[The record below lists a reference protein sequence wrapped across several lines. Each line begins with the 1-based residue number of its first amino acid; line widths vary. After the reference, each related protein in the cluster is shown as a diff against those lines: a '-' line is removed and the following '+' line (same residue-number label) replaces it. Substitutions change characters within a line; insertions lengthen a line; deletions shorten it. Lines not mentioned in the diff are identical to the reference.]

1 MSTSTSSGAFVAA
14 MSAPGLTKAGVKG
27 SDVYTEDGVC
37 LGDGRVALFQQLVRG
52 CTASYIHDAVT
63 KAFASKTATDD
74 AVLRDYFVMA
84 FQTRD
89 IRGGKGERDVFYA
102 MLFSLFTQRPG
113 LIGTLIDL
121 IPEYGCWLDCWK
133 LWTAVDDSVAAT
145 HASAVKDA
153 IKSLVKR
160 TWFADTVRGILSIA
174 AEGEGKSGSPLD
186 AWRPDGKHGKS
197 ISLLAKWIPREK
209 SKFHALAV
217 EFADMLF
224 TEIEDPND
232 RLRAYR
238 KACATLNQRL
248 KTCEV
253 AMCGGA
259 WASIEP
265 GKVPGRLLNKC
276 RSAFL
281 NEIRGR
287 KGKPN
292 PNHGELR
299 HPESADR
306 MACREHFT
314 SHMSAALRGEAT
326 VKGAETVYP
335 HEIVSKY
342 MGWGGDVEKAEEELL
357 QAQWNAIRDFTAAQG
372 GLAGAV
378 PMCDFSGSMSGIPM
392 NVSMALGILISEIN
406 HPSFRDG
413 MIGFDSTPSWI
424 QFKPEMTLKEKVEYA
439 RRFAQ
444 GTSTDFQA
452 ACDLILR
459 RLVEYKVPK
468 EEAPKDMIV
477 FTDMGF
483 DAACGGAY
491 VRKTKPWET
500 HAEMIK
506 NSFARE
512 GYTAPRIVL
521 WNLRAEY
528 KDFHAKADEEGV
540 VLLSGWSPAILKA
553 IQKAGVEVKT
563 AYQGMR
569 ELLDDA
575 RYDAVRASVA
585 AALGTPRPALVV

>member
-1 MSTSTSSGAFVAA
+1 MNAQ
-14 MSAPGLTKAGVKG
+14 GLTKSGVKG
-27 SDVYTEDGVC
+27 SDVYTEEGV
-37 LGDGRVALFQQLVRG
+37 GDGRVALFQQLVRG
-52 CTASYIHDAVT
+52 CSDSYIHEAVSN
-63 KAFASKTATDD
+63 AFSSKTAADD
-74 AVLRDYFVMA
+74 TVLRDYFVMA

-102 MLFSLFTQRPG
+102 MLFSLFAQKPA
-113 LIGTLIDL
+113 LIGSLVDL

-133 LWTAVDDSVAAT
+133 LWTSVDDSVAKT
-145 HASAVKDA
+145 HAVTVKDA

-160 TWFADTVRGILSIA
+160 TWFADFATA
-174 AEGEGKSGSPLD
+174 DGEGKSV
-186 AWRPDGKHGKS
+186 
-197 ISLLAKWIPREK
+197 SLLGKWLPREK
-209 SKFHALAV
+209 SKFHAVAV
-217 EFADMLF
+217 EIADMIF
-224 TEIEDPND
+224 HEIEDPND

-281 NEIRGR
+281 NEVRAR

-292 PNHGELR
+292 PRHGQLR
-299 HPESADR
+299 FPESGDR
-306 MACREHFT
+306 MECREHFT
-314 SHMSAALRGEAT
+314 SHMAAAVKGEVS

-342 MGWGGDVEKAEEELL
+342 MGYGSHVARAEEELL

-392 NVSMALGILISEIN
+392 QVSMALGILISEIN
-406 HPSFRDG
+406 HPSFRHG

-424 QFKPEMTLKEKVEYA
+424 QFKPEMTLKEKVEHA
-439 RRFAQ
+439 RHYAQ

-452 ACDLILR
+452 ACELILR

-491 VRKTKPWET
+491 VRKTQPWET
-500 HAEMIK
+500 HVEMIK
-506 NSFARE
+506 SAFVRE

-521 WNLRAEY
+521 WNLRAAY

-569 ELLDDA
+569 ELLDDV
-575 RYDAVRASVA
+575 RYDAVRRAASSSSA
-585 AALGTPRPALVV
+585 